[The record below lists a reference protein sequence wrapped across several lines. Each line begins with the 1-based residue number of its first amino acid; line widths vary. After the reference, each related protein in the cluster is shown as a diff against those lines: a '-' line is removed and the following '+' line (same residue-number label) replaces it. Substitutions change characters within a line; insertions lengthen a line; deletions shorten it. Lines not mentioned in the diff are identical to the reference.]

1 MTRPSSADGVV
12 VAGVRPGSIA
22 SEAGLLPGDRLVAVN
37 GTPLRD
43 AIDFQF
49 QSGEE
54 TLRVDLF
61 REGQPAS
68 ATIMRQWGKDLGIVL
83 APPRPA
89 EISTCAN
96 KCVFCFIH
104 QLPRGM
110 RKSLYVKDDD
120 YRLSFL
126 HGNYITLTDLPEE
139 DLRRIIDQRLSPL
152 YISVHATDPELRHAL
167 LGNPRVR
174 GDLLPRIERLA
185 GAGIRM
191 HAQIVLCP
199 DWNGGSH
206 LERSVRDLARLHPAV
221 ATVAVV
227 PVGLTRY
234 RQRLPRLRPVNPDE
248 ARTVVSS
255 VEAWQREFMAGLG
268 SRFVYAADEIYLL
281 ARIELPPS
289 RHYEGFPLL
298 EDGVGLVRRFTDG
311 FLRVVDRLPRAVFP
325 PRRVSVVT
333 GEIFAPRIS
342 ALLER
347 VRCDGLDVSVVP
359 TPNEFFGGTI
369 TVAGLLTGQDILR
382 VLERRPLGDLVLVP
396 GVALK
401 DGEGVFLDDLT
412 PRDLEARLG
421 VRIRAP
427 APTPQALLRALLG
440 SLGGRSPVL
449 RAI

>member
-1 MTRPSSADGVV
+1 MTRPSSAEAEGVV
-12 VAGVRPGSIA
+12 VARVRPRSVA
-22 SEAGLLPGDRLVAVN
+22 SEAGLLPGDRLLAIN

-43 AIDFQF
+43 AIDFHF
-49 QSGEE
+49 QAGEE
-54 TLRVDLF
+54 TFRVDLL

-68 ATIMRQWGKDLGIVL
+68 AIVMRQSGRDLGVDL
-83 APPRPA
+83 VAPRPA

-126 HGNYITLTDLPEE
+126 HGNYITLTDLGDE
-139 DLRRIIDQRLSPL
+139 DLERIIGQRLSPL

-167 LGNPRVR
+167 LGNPRAR
-174 GDLLPRIERLA
+174 GDLLPRMERLA

-199 DWNGGSH
+199 DWNDGRH
-206 LERSVRDLARLHPAV
+206 LERSVSDLARLHPAV

-234 RQRLPRLRPVNPDE
+234 RQRLPQLRPVTPDE
-248 ARTVVSS
+248 ARALVGT
-255 VEAWQREFMAGLG
+255 VEAWQREFSSRLG
-268 SRFVYAADEIYLL
+268 SRFVYVGDELYLL
-281 ARIELPPS
+281 AGVELPPAPD
-289 RHYEGFPLL
+289 YEGFPIL
-298 EDGVGLVRRFTDG
+298 EDGVGLVRRFTDSFIRG
-311 FLRVVDRLPRAVFP
+311 LSRLPRAVFP

-333 GEIFAPRIS
+333 GLMFAPRMS
-342 ALLER
+342 ALLGR
-347 VRCDGLDVSVVP
+347 VQCDGLSVSVIP
-359 TPNEFFGGTI
+359 TPNEFFGGTVA
-369 TVAGLLTGQDILR
+369 VAGLLTGQDILR
-382 VLERRPLGDLVLVP
+382 ALESRPPGDLVLVP
-396 GVALK
+396 GVTLK

-421 VRIRAP
+421 VRVRAP
-427 APTPQALLRALLG
+427 APNPRALFRALVMP
-440 SLGGRSPVL
+440 SSERS
-449 RAI
+449 R